1 MTNNLFTQAKIGTLV
16 LPNRLI
22 RSATVERMADV
33 TGKPTDKIKMLWAN
47 LAEGGVGLIITGHM
61 YVHPSGKA
69 SPEMAGIYSDSLVP
83 ALAECVQAVHNA
95 GGLIIPQINHGGL
108 RCDPSTVEEVMAPSN
123 IHNEL
128 VSPRH
133 ARAMT
138 EAEIAD
144 AILAFG
150 QAARR
155 AKDAGFDGV
164 QIHGAHGYLISQFFS
179 PLTNQRTDV
188 WGGSLE
194 NRTRF
199 LREVCAEIRRQVG
212 GTFPVVIKLGME
224 DGVQGGLCLEDMLL
238 VASQLEEMGIDMIEV
253 SGAMSGP
260 LHSNIETRVK
270 TVGDEAYFRPW
281 AKLVKQRTSLP
292 VSLVGGLRSKSVMED
307 VLTSGDA
314 DFISLCRPLISE
326 PDLPKRLQHGDS
338 EHSRCISAT
347 LCYPKNFGEGI
358 SCKCNLKK

>member
-1 MTNNLFTQAKIGTLV
+1 MSILFTPAKIGTMV
-16 LPNRLI
+16 VPNRLI

-33 TGKPTDKIKMLWAN
+33 TGKPTEKMKTLWTN
-47 LAEGGVGLIITGHM
+47 LAAGGVGLIITGHM

-69 SPEMAGIYSDSLVP
+69 SPEMAGIYSDSLIP
-83 ALAECVQAVHNA
+83 ALADCVKAVHDA
-95 GGLIIPQINHGGL
+95 GGLIVPQLNHGGV
-108 RCDPSTVEEVMAPSN
+108 RCDPSTVEEVMAPSEVD
-123 IHNEL
+123 NEL
-128 VSPRH
+128 IAPRH
-133 ARAMT
+133 ARAM
-138 EAEIAD
+138 ADIEIAE

-155 AKDAGFDGV
+155 AKEAGFDGV

-179 PLTNQRTDV
+179 PLTNRRTDG

-199 LREVCAEIRRQVG
+199 LREACKEIRHQVG
-212 GTFPVVIKLGME
+212 ADFPLLIKLGMQ
-224 DGVQGGLCLEDMLL
+224 DGVEGGLCLEDMLV
-238 VASQLEEMGIDMIEV
+238 VASQLEEMGIEMIEV

-260 LHSNIETRVK
+260 LHANIQTRVR
-270 TVGDEAYFRPW
+270 TINEEAYFRNW

-326 PDLPKRLQHGDS
+326 PDLPNRLQIDDVAR
-338 EHSRCISAT
+338 SRCISAT
-347 LCYPKNFGEGI
+347 LCYPKNYGEGI
-358 SCKCNLKK
+358 SCKCVLDRK

>member
-1 MTNNLFTQAKIGTLV
+1 MNSNLFTPAKIGTMLV
-16 LPNRLI
+16 PNRLI

-33 TGKPTDKIKMLWAN
+33 TGKPTDKMKALWAG

-95 GGLIIPQINHGGL
+95 GGLIVPQINHGGL
-108 RCDPSTVEEVMAPSN
+108 RCDPSTVEEVMAPSET
-123 IHNEL
+123 HNEL

-133 ARAMT
+133 PRAMT
-138 EAEIAD
+138 QAEID
-144 AILAFG
+144 DTILAFG

-155 AKDAGFDGV
+155 AQEAGFDGV

-179 PLTNQRTDV
+179 PLTNQRTDG

-199 LREVCAEIRRQVG
+199 LREACKEIRHQVG
-212 GTFPVVIKLGME
+212 VDYPVLIKLGME
-224 DGVQGGLCLEDMLL
+224 DGVQGGLCLEDMLV
-238 VASQLEEMGIDMIEV
+238 VASQLEEMGIDMVEV

-260 LHSNIETRVK
+260 LHSNIETRVRNINE
-270 TVGDEAYFRPW
+270 EAYFRSW

-307 VLTSGDA
+307 VLASGDA

-326 PDLPKRLQHGDS
+326 PDLPKRLQYGDS
-338 EHSRCISAT
+338 DHSRCISAT